1 MLLRL
6 GRVAY
11 LCIFALVVVL
21 WTGSY
26 GKSREMVHKGWDMT
40 TQAFGQGSS
49 FAVDDMVALDLGS
62 DAGVAHGI
70 DEETAVEVCDFYNAD
85 SSFLVIWLIMAGTFS
100 ICIRL
105 LCDTRHLCV
114 FCSG

>member
-21 WTGSY
+21 WTGSHDR
-26 GKSREMVHKGWDMT
+26 SREVVHKGWDMT

-49 FAVDDMVALDLGS
+49 FAVDDMVALDTGS
-62 DAGVAHGI
+62 ATDAETKSEVDAADKA
-70 DEETAVEVCDFYNAD
+70 DEQTAVEVCGFHSDNY
-85 SSFLVIWLIMAGTFS
+85 
-100 ICIRL
+100 
-105 LCDTRHLCV
+105 
-114 FCSG
+114 

>member
-26 GKSREMVHKGWDMT
+26 GKSREVVHKGWDMT

-70 DEETAVEVCDFYNAD
+70 DEEHL
-85 SSFLVIWLIMAGTFS
+85 S
-100 ICIRL
+100 
-105 LCDTRHLCV
+105 RHLLHMHTSFMRHKTPMRV
-114 FCSG
+114 LFWLTSDS